1 MSVAEELHKTIDE
14 LSEEQQQEL
23 LKTAR
28 QFLYAQTE
36 LIAEKD
42 NPEYQTLLKELL
54 LKRYEHYKA
63 HPETGI
69 SAEDA
74 SRRIRLKYGWS
85 E

>member
-23 LKTAR
+23 LETVR
-28 QFLYAQTE
+28 QFLQE
-36 LIAEKD
+36 QSVVKED
-42 NPEYQTLLKELL
+42 NSTYQTLLKELL
-54 LKRYEHYKA
+54 TKRYEQYKA

-74 SRRIRLKYGWS
+74 SQRIRLKYGWS
-85 E
+85 K

>member
-1 MSVAEELHKTIDE
+1 MNVAEELHRTIDE
-14 LSEEQQQEL
+14 LSEEQQQL

-28 QFLYAQTE
+28 QFLQ
-36 LIAEKD
+36 IQAEPPVEKE

-54 LKRYEHYKA
+54 TKRYNHYKA

-69 SAEDA
+69 PADEA

-85 E
+85 K